1 MKGIRIFVDN
11 THTTD
16 NYAYLHNKNFN
27 TQKCDRWHDS
37 CLLEKSV
44 QARTTFGNEIA
55 LKVSTKDFVPGNMP
69 DARLIV

>member
-11 THTTD
+11 THTTN

-37 CLLEKSV
+37 CLLEKV
-44 QARTTFGNEIA
+44 C
-55 LKVSTKDFVPGNMP
+55 
-69 DARLIV
+69 RLEPHLEMRLH